1 MIKKHI
7 LKKHLLKKYLLLF
20 FILFYSLMF
29 GVNFLYMYQAGYQPE
44 DLIKYINSQN
54 VENIFVTFKF
64 YEDMY
69 ENITVSVNSKEP
81 FYDIALVDLIWIPE
95 LASNNMILPLDDLN
109 DYFENIPD
117 YVLEQ
122 FKYNGKIYAL
132 PYLVNIQH
140 FYVNNE
146 ILKKAGF
153 DHPPKTLEEMVY
165 QAKVIKEKGILE
177 YPIVDSWVN
186 EEVLM
191 CEFTWLLGAFGGD
204 YYQGDTIKINT
215 KEAVNAL
222 SFMKKLLDEGLINPL
237 SLEFKE
243 DDILDVFI
251 NGDAAFTTNWTYQSR
266 YMEDPRYSKILN
278 KGSLELIPV
287 SESIKDKKRTVSV
300 SGFQGLAIL
309 KNTKNIEDS
318 IQALKVL
325 TRSEF
330 FHQFDNEIPIYK
342 NMHKEYEKEKEY
354 NKKKLIELENVLNRP
369 SLIEYNKFSE
379 IVRRYITMALK
390 GLLPPKEALDK
401 AQKEIE
407 KIMNNF

>member
-1 MIKKHI
+1 MI
-7 LKKHLLKKYLLLF
+7 KKHLLKKYLLLF

-109 DYFENIPD
+109 DYFDNIPD

-146 ILKKAGF
+146 ILRKAGF

-165 QAKVIKEKGILE
+165 QAKIIKEKGILE

-204 YYQGDTIKINT
+204 YYQGNTIKINT
-215 KEAVNAL
+215 KEAVKAL

-266 YMEDPRYSKILN
+266 YMEDPRYSKILK

-407 KIMNNF
+407 KILNNF

>member
-1 MIKKHI
+1 MI
-7 LKKHLLKKYLLLF
+7 KKHLLKKYLLLF

-109 DYFENIPD
+109 DYFDNIPD

-146 ILKKAGF
+146 ILRKAGF

-165 QAKVIKEKGILE
+165 QAKIIKEKGILE

-204 YYQGDTIKINT
+204 YYQGNTIKINT
-215 KEAVNAL
+215 KEAVKAL

-266 YMEDPRYSKILN
+266 YMEDPRYSKILK

>member
-1 MIKKHI
+1 
-7 LKKHLLKKYLLLF
+7 
-20 FILFYSLMF
+20 MF

-109 DYFENIPD
+109 DYFDNIPD

-146 ILKKAGF
+146 ILRKAGF

-165 QAKVIKEKGILE
+165 QAKIIKEKGILE

-204 YYQGDTIKINT
+204 YYQGNTIKINT
-215 KEAVNAL
+215 KEAVKAL

-266 YMEDPRYSKILN
+266 YMEDPRYSKILK

-407 KIMNNF
+407 KILNNF

>member
-109 DYFENIPD
+109 DYFDNIPD

-146 ILKKAGF
+146 ILRKAGF

-165 QAKVIKEKGILE
+165 QAKIIKEKGILE

-204 YYQGDTIKINT
+204 YYQGNTIKINT
-215 KEAVNAL
+215 KEAVKAL

-266 YMEDPRYSKILN
+266 YMEDPRYSKILK

-407 KIMNNF
+407 KILNNF

>member
-1 MIKKHI
+1 MIKKLII
-7 LKKHLLKKYLLLF
+7 LYI
-20 FILFYSLMF
+20 ILFYSYIF
-29 GVNFLYMYQAGYQPE
+29 SVNFLYMYQAGYQPE
-44 DLIKYINSQN
+44 DLIKYIDSQN
-54 VENIFVTFKF
+54 VKNIFVTFKF

-95 LASNNMILPLDDLN
+95 LASNNMILPLDNFFDN
-109 DYFENIPD
+109 YNIPD
-117 YVLEQ
+117 YVLDQ

-140 FYVNNE
+140 FFVNKD

-153 DHPPKTLEEMVY
+153 NNPPKTLEEMEY

-177 YPIVDSWVN
+177 YPIVDSWIN

-204 YYQGDTIKINT
+204 YYEEGKIKVNT
-215 KEAVNAL
+215 LEAVKAL

-243 DDILDVFI
+243 DDVLNVFI

-278 KGSLELIPV
+278 KGALDLIPV
-287 SESIKDKKRTVSV
+287 SEEIKDKRDTISV

-309 KNTKNIEDS
+309 KNTKNIKEA
-318 IQALKVL
+318 IEAIKVL

-342 NMHKEYEKEKEY
+342 NMHIEYEKEKEY
-354 NKKKLIELENVLNRP
+354 NKKKLIELKNVLNRP
-369 SLIEYNKFSE
+369 SLVEYNKFSE
-379 IVRRYITMALK
+379 ILRRYITMTLK
-390 GLLPPKEALDK
+390 GLLSPQEALNK

-407 KIMNNF
+407 NIK